1 MRKRTKT
8 RRTGVRVLRLTAAAL
23 VVLAGV
29 VAVMTV
35 VAKRT
40 WPAVQMQAVAVL
52 STTEATPVLA
62 WAVRAVTAE
71 PRVEESVVGG
81 ARATVVR
88 PGRGDGPWPA
98 VVFVNGATRAGRHHP
113 KVQRLA
119 RGLARAG
126 FIVVVPDLPGLR
138 LGEITPATTAATT
151 QVARATSER
160 KDVRGRKVGL
170 YGVSVGA
177 SLALLAAESPELA
190 GRVTVVGGEAP
201 WVDMRRV
208 IRLATTGLYDGARY
222 ETDPYASLAIARS
235 LAAGLPRGRGRAEL
249 LARLEA
255 VDDDD
260 PRPLASLEGV
270 AYRGGVARLV
280 DLLEN
285 HSPGRFARLYARLPA
300 PLRGAIAALSPIRQA
315 DRLEAPVELAS
326 APHDK
331 YFPPAESRALARAS
345 PRVHVTVTSTLDHAV
360 PRLSADDLAGLVH
373 FDGFVMR
380 FLRLAR
386 D

>member
-23 VVLAGV
+23 VLLAGV

-126 FIVVVPDLPGLR
+126 FLVVVPDLPGLR
-138 LGEITPATTAATT
+138 FGEITPATTDATT
-151 QVARATSER
+151 QVAEATADRPDARS
-160 KDVRGRKVGL
+160 GRVGL

-177 SLALLAAESPELA
+177 SRALLAAERPRLA
-190 GRVTVVGGEAP
+190 ARVAVVGGEAP
-201 WVDMRRV
+201 WTDMRRI
-208 IRLATTGLYDGARY
+208 IRLATTGRY
-222 ETDPYASLAIARS
+222 AGRPYATDPYAALAIGRS
-235 LAAGLPRGRGRAEL
+235 LAAGLPG
-249 LARLEA
+249 
-255 VDDDD
+255 
-260 PRPLASLEGV
+260 
-270 AYRGGVARLV
+270 
-280 DLLEN
+280 
-285 HSPGRFARLYARLPA
+285 SPGRSRLLRQLETVRDDDAA
-300 PLRGAIAALSPIRQA
+300 P
-315 DRLEAPVELAS
+315 
-326 APHDK
+326 
-331 YFPPAESRALARAS
+331 
-345 PRVHVTVTSTLDHAV
+345 
-360 PRLSADDLAGLVH
+360 LAGLRAA
-373 FDGFVMR
+373 DYRAGPR
-380 FLRLAR
+380 A
-386 D
+386 